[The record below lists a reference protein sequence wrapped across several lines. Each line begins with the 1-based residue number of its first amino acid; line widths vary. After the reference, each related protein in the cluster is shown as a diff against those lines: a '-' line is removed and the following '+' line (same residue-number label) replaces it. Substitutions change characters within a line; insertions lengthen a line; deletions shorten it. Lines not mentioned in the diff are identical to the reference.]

1 MPIASLQILTNNNLI
16 IKFNDTI
23 TKINPTDED
32 LYIVIYGPLTSYE
45 FTWTASF
52 QDSSTLIVKMVINSE
67 ITGQGEKVYVEFPY
81 SNNLRSIY
89 SLRQSSPEIS
99 LNGFLNAENNSKGV
113 NIFGQ
118 TTMFIFLGSAL
129 ISVLS
134 SFGGNSME
142 LMWIFTNYLQLI
154 YYISAVNVS
163 LPDILDVYFP
173 YVQVWNSNNPYLSKL
188 SYLIIPESKFTRGD
202 VSKTIGA
209 KAFFV
214 SASDKLPWLLPV
226 IILFLLIKLT
236 DYWENRSQNKWISWI
251 RELILLTKYNF
262 FLRMCIELELDIG
275 FNAIINIYFV
285 SFSF

>member
-1 MPIASLQILTNNNLI
+1 MPIATLQVLTNNNLI

-32 LYIVIYGPLTSYE
+32 LYIVIYGPLSFYE

-52 QDSSTLIVKMVINSE
+52 QDSSTLLVNMEISSE
-67 ITGQGEKVYVEFPY
+67 ITGKGEKIYVEFPN

-89 SLRQSSPEIS
+89 SLRQTSYEIS
-99 LNGFLNAENNSKGV
+99 LNGLLYAENSSKPV
-113 NIFGQ
+113 NLFGQ
-118 TTMFIFLGSAL
+118 ATMFIFLGSVL

-154 YYISAVNVS
+154 YYISTVNVI

-226 IILFLLIKLT
+226 IILFLLIKLI
-236 DYWENRSQNKWISWI
+236 DYWEVSSQNKWVRWI
-251 RELILLTKYNF
+251 GELVLLTKYNF